1 MSREK
6 KMVNGGRFRMSNRSL
21 SSEKPSILTGVNELI
36 DNALDLN
43 SIGKA
48 PHHKHKKSCLKLASK
63 SMQKFDP
70 AALIEMI
77 YEKIKSNWHSSSY
90 HKGSEEN
97 WRFIKNTY
105 VSDDNSSPEVC
116 LERAIVNIPQELWPD
131 AADWVNQVPTASGLV
146 DPNADGSRRIDLVH
160 KCGDKEY
167 EFIEL
172 KVGSDTPLY
181 AAMEILKYGV
191 LYIFSREHE
200 EASKYVKKEQDLLK
214 ATKIHL
220 KVLAPASYYAPYNL
234 SCNLSWLE
242 ARINSGFASF
252 LTKFNFK
259 MDFKFET
266 LALTLTRSSPWV
278 TGGPQRTLP

>member
-1 MSREK
+1 
-6 KMVNGGRFRMSNRSL
+6 MSNKTSDSEGRSVL
-21 SSEKPSILTGVNELI
+21 KGVDDII
-36 DNALDLN
+36 DKRLGLKV
-43 SIGKA
+43 IGK
-48 PHHKHKKSCLKLASK
+48 PPQYGHKESCQKLLEPLVDLD
-63 SMQKFDP
+63 ME
-70 AALIEMI
+70 ALLYEI
-77 YEKIKSNWHSSSY
+77 YEKIGNNWSNATY
-90 HKGSEEN
+90 DKGSIEN
-97 WRFIKNTY
+97 WRFEKKRGMSSKNK
-105 VSDDNSSPEVC
+105 SPEVG

-181 AAMEILKYGV
+181 AAMEVLKYGV
-191 LYIFSREHE
+191 LYIFTREYE
-200 EASKYVKKEQDLLK
+200 EVSKCVKKGKDLLK

-242 ARINSGFASF
+242 DCINRGLVSF
-252 LTKFNFK
+252 RSQRKFSFE

-266 LALTLTRSSPWV
+266 LSLTLTRSSPWV
-278 TGGPQRTLP
+278 TGGPKRTSP